1 MCCSQNRISQIAL
14 ATLLVHELSTGFCEE
29 NSSFKNTDVMKI
41 PSTFRQLLFCD
52 NFSLRKH
59 TLQTAN
65 IGYEWEGGLSLF
77 LHYALLFLFIFLLWR
92 MHITKFTILAI
103 FKCTFQGTCQ

>member
-65 IGYEWEGGLSLF
+65 IGYEWEGGSFTFPSLCF
-77 LHYALLFLFIFLLWR
+77 IVSFYFFIVENAHYKIYHFSHF
-92 MHITKFTILAI
+92 
-103 FKCTFQGTCQ
+103 

>member
-1 MCCSQNRISQIAL
+1 
-14 ATLLVHELSTGFCEE
+14 
-29 NSSFKNTDVMKI
+29 MKI

-65 IGYEWEGGLSLF
+65 IGYVWEGGLSLF
-77 LHYALLFLFIFLLWR
+77 LHYALLFLFFFIVGNAHYKIYHFS
-92 MHITKFTILAI
+92 HF
-103 FKCTFQGTCQ
+103 